1 MSETQ
6 IESAPQNILLF
17 KRGPHQPRI
26 RPEVELHAGRI
37 LFFTGVRYERMQ
49 DEAAVSGPDGGPCSD
64 DGASRKKRRR
74 A

>member
-6 IESAPQNILLF
+6 LQSAPQNILLF
-17 KRGPHQPRI
+17 KRGAQPQRACQ
-26 RPEVELHAGRI
+26 EVELHAGHI

-49 DEAAVSGPDGGPCSD
+49 DAAASEPDGGPRSD